1 MDVILLERVERLGQ
15 IGDVVSVKAGY
26 ARNFLLPK
34 KKALR
39 ATKDNLAYFESEKA
53 QIEAVNLER
62 RKEAEQVAGKLE
74 GFSVVVIRQAGD
86 SAQLYGSVNARDVAQ
101 AVSEAGV
108 TIDRRQINLE
118 NVIKSLG
125 LHPVKVRL
133 HPEVT
138 VPITVNVA
146 RSLDEAEQ
154 QATSGRIVTEADRE
168 AAEQAAE
175 AAIDDVIAD
184 EVAADEVAAE
194 EDATEA
200 QAADEGVESDAQE
213 GDDEAAPGDADASK
227 ETDTKPA

>member
-34 KKALR
+34 KKAMR

-184 EVAADEVAAE
+184 EVAAE
-194 EDATEA
+194 EEATEA

>member
-39 ATKDNLAYFESEKA
+39 ATKENLAYFESEKA
-53 QIEAVNLER
+53 QIEAINLER
-62 RKEAEQVAGKLE
+62 RKEAEQVAGKLDD
-74 GFSVVVIRQAGD
+74 FSVVVIRQAGD
-86 SAQLYGSVNARDVAQ
+86 SGQLYGSVNARDIAE

-108 TIDRRQINLE
+108 TVDRRQIALE

-125 LHPVKVRL
+125 LHPVKARL

-154 QATSGRIVTEADRE
+154 QAASGRVVTEADRE
-168 AAEQAAE
+168 AAELAAE
-175 AAIDDVIAD
+175 AAIEEVIEEVIA
-184 EVAADEVAAE
+184 EEEAVEAEAAGD
-194 EDATEA
+194 DIKTEA
-200 QAADEGVESDAQE
+200 DTEESNDEAGEEAAE
-213 GDDEAAPGDADASK
+213 GDDSPSEEADA
-227 ETDTKPA
+227 KPV